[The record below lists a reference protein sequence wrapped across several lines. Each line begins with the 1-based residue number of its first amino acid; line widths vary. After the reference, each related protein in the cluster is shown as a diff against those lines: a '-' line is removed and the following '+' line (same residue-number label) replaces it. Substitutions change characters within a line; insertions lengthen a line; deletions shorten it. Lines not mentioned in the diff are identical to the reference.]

1 MTKLK
6 INDLTLGELKEIA
19 SLFSNQNIRDNSSNH
34 PMIGKHCVIRT
45 YSAGIHIGTIK
56 AIDGMEVLLENA
68 FRLWYWEGAF
78 TLTKVAKSGVSS
90 KSRRSEEIDEI
101 YLTQVIEFIPTT
113 DEARKT
119 YEKLEIKNS

>member
-6 INDLTLGELKEIA
+6 IDDLTFGELRQIA
-19 SLFSNQNIRDNSSNH
+19 NLFTNQIDFQNSSH

-45 YSAGIHIGTIK
+45 YSAGIHIGTVK
-56 AIDGMEVLLENA
+56 AVDGTEVLLENS

-90 KSRRSEEIDEI
+90 KSRRSEEINEI
-101 YLTQVIEFIPTT
+101 YLTQAIEFIPTT
-113 DEARKT
+113 SEARKS
-119 YEKLEIKNS
+119 YENLEIKNA